1 MLPFSD
7 LSYIVVIVKR
17 IQNALFV
24 LLAMTELIVRVIV
37 SSNKIRRV
45 VRSNKHSW
53 AVLQVLEFEQETD
66 QKQPPEVFYKKM
78 MFLKMSPISPISQWK
93 ETPVKVLFCGIGEI
107 FKKLLLKNIC
117 ERLLL
122 TDISSMVYLLYTT
135 KNIFSNICF
144 HSVYAMHLLVL

>member
-24 LLAMTELIVRVIV
+24 LLAMTERIVRVIV

-93 ETPVKVLFCGIGEI
+93 ETPAKVLFCGIGEI

-122 TDISSMVYLLYTT
+122 TDISSMAYPALYD
-135 KNIFSNICF
+135 KE
-144 HSVYAMHLLVL
+144 